1 MEVGDKVL
9 SKKKH
14 SPEICINL
22 PKVYNKRDTIF
33 GGFNM
38 VRRKLETKQPTTAA
52 MVTAKNHSE
61 QVWQGWYFSPMM
73 PCSRCLILR

>member
-38 VRRKLETKQPTTAA
+38 VRRK
-52 MVTAKNHSE
+52 
-61 QVWQGWYFSPMM
+61 
-73 PCSRCLILR
+73 